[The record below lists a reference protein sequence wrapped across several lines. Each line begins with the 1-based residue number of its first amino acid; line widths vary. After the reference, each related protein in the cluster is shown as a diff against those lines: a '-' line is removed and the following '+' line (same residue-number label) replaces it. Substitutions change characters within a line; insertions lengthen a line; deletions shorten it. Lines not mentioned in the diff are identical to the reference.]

1 MSKEKKRK
9 NGIKESG
16 KRSRNQKKKLKGVLT
31 ACIVILV
38 LLVIGLIAY
47 EIVVNTKTMGGN
59 ITVNGANVSRLT
71 PEKASETL
79 SSAFESKQLTY
90 VENGNTVY
98 TVTLGNL
105 GYSLDQ
111 ADLLSQLEQIMEE
124 HQQNWKLFRGREND
138 VVTLNVQRDD
148 QKFSDALTEG
158 NFSGSGE
165 RVASQSASI
174 QYDSQQDTYVVI
186 QDQLGNQIDEGKLR
200 QYTEAYVGQSLDDSF
215 FKNNLQIEVNEN
227 LYKAAEVT
235 ADSTE
240 LNEKAAELNTL
251 LSNYRNASITYTFG
265 SVTEVLNG
273 ETTGAW
279 LQISDDGIT
288 VDEAQVQFY
297 VENLAGKYN
306 TIYVPRS
313 FQTTGG
319 GVIEV
324 SNNEYGYRI
333 DQSGEVQQI
342 LTDLKSGEAVTRE
355 PVYEKAGLSRN
366 GTDDLNGSYIE
377 VSLSQQHLWL
387 YKDGALVTETDIIS
401 GLPTPERATYTGAY
415 PIAYKASP
423 FTLSSEEYGYETT
436 VQYWMPFVYGQGLHD
451 ASWQSSF
458 GGDAYKT
465 RGSHGCVNL
474 PPDEAAIIYNTIEG
488 GYPIILY

>member
-251 LSNYRNASITYTFG
+251 LSNYR
-265 SVTEVLNG
+265 
-273 ETTGAW
+273 
-279 LQISDDGIT
+279 
-288 VDEAQVQFY
+288 
-297 VENLAGKYN
+297 
-306 TIYVPRS
+306 
-313 FQTTGG
+313 FQTTGLPWMRHRFSPTWRTWLEN
-319 GVIEV
+319 IIPFM
-324 SNNEYGYRI
+324 YQ
-333 DQSGEVQQI
+333 D
-342 LTDLKSGEAVTRE
+342 
-355 PVYEKAGLSRN
+355 LSRPQA
-366 GTDDLNGSYIE
+366 
-377 VSLSQQHLWL
+377 V
-387 YKDGALVTETDIIS
+387 
-401 GLPTPERATYTGAY
+401 
-415 PIAYKASP
+415 AS
-423 FTLSSEEYGYETT
+423 
-436 VQYWMPFVYGQGLHD
+436 
-451 ASWQSSF
+451 
-458 GGDAYKT
+458 
-465 RGSHGCVNL
+465 
-474 PPDEAAIIYNTIEG
+474 
-488 GYPIILY
+488 